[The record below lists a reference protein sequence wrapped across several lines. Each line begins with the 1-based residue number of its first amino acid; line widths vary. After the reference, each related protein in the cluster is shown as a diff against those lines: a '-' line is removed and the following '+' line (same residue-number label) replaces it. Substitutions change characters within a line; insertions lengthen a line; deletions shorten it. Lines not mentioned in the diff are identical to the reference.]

1 MRPRPA
7 DVPCVARGTESRA
20 EQEVAPPP
28 VAKERPDDA
37 LDFKGRVRLVILG
50 GSSVLLVILWS
61 VLLARGLLRALIW
74 MFHLRG

>member
-1 MRPRPA
+1 MRPHPA
-7 DVPCVARGTESRA
+7 DVPRVARGTDSLA
-20 EQEVAPPP
+20 EQGIAPPP
-28 VAKERPDDA
+28 VAKERLDDA
-37 LDFKGRVRLVILG
+37 LDFKGRVRLMILG